1 MWTCTDLSRDEMSN
15 PGGPGNGGFDP
26 SMFNT
31 SSSSGTGLTP
41 AIAATLSNT
50 QSSNMS
56 LNPAQVQQL
65 TEFHRQQQ
73 QQRPVQPR
81 PPPSGPASVPGIT
94 LPDHVRQHL
103 RTLAPGTTDA
113 FFRQWMTTD
122 EGQEFSRVTNQ
133 LRLQRQAELSKQ
145 RPIASASAS
154 PGQAN
159 PPLPSSGPSGQS
171 SIASSSTATP
181 ERRGSNSVPITQAFT
196 PAQQIQPRPQPPQTQ
211 PQPQGPP
218 NPQLHPSLTR
228 PSSGVF
234 NSTPGSSQWSSSNTP
249 YRQASDYRYQHTPVP
264 ARRREDGMR
273 GTMRSEIARL
283 MYASGD
289 VENPDTDTIDYM
301 EDLVVD
307 WLADLV
313 SYPILHSEIQLTI
326 SAHHHRQFA
335 QPLLHP
341 TQPPD

>member
-1 MWTCTDLSRDEMSN
+1 MSN
-15 PGGPGNGGFDP
+15 SGGPSNGGFDP

-31 SSSSGTGLTP
+31 ASSSNGTGLTP
-41 AIAATLSNT
+41 AIAATLSNA

-81 PPPSGPASVPGIT
+81 PPPSAPAQAPVHGIT
-94 LPDHVRQHL
+94 LPEHVRQQL
-103 RTLAPGTTDA
+103 RNLAPGTSDA
-113 FFRQWMTTD
+113 FFRQWMVTD
-122 EGQEFSRVTNQ
+122 EGREFSRVTNQ
-133 LRLQRQAELSKQ
+133 LKLQRQAELAKQ

-154 PGQAN
+154 PGQVNA
-159 PPLPSSGPSGQS
+159 PLPSSGPSGQS
-171 SIASSSTATP
+171 SVASSSTATP
-181 ERRGSNSVPITQAFT
+181 ERRGSNPVPITQAFT

-211 PQPQGPP
+211 SQPQGPP

-234 NSTPGSSQWSSSNTP
+234 NSSPGSSQWSNNNLP
-249 YRQASDYRYQHTPVP
+249 YRQASDYRYSHTPVP

-313 SYPILHSEIQLTI
+313 S
-326 SAHHHRQFA
+326 
-335 QPLLHP
+335 
-341 TQPPD
+341 

>member
-1 MWTCTDLSRDEMSN
+1 MSN

-133 LRLQRQAELSKQ
+133 LRLQRQAELAKQ

-154 PGQAN
+154 PGQVN
-159 PPLPSSGPSGQS
+159 PPLPS
-171 SIASSSTATP
+171 
-181 ERRGSNSVPITQAFT
+181 SNSVPITQAFT

-211 PQPQGPP
+211 VQPQGPP

-234 NSTPGSSQWSSSNTP
+234 NSTPGSSQWSSNNTP

-313 SYPILHSEIQLTI
+313 SFIE
-326 SAHHHRQFA
+326 HHFA
-335 QPLLHP
+335 S
-341 TQPPD
+341 